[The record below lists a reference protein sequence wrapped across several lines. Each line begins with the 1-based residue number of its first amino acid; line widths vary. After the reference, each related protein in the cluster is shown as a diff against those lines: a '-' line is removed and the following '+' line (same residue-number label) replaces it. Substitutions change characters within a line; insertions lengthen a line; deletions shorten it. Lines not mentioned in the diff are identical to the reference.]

1 MILLERW
8 VIASLLSLGLASTAG
23 APGQSPTGTA
33 QQKQAAPELPP
44 WDSAQPPPPIRPP
57 SPDDKP
63 LEPDPDPD
71 PPAPS
76 ADTVKPA
83 DASQPA
89 QVTQPAP
96 APPYQAEPPPRQQAA
111 QPAPRAEEA
120 PAPTLPPST
129 DPVQRQMEKDTARLL
144 QLVRELKAEV
154 NKAGSNTLSLA
165 AVQKA
170 DEIQRLVKSLKEQ
183 MRERGQVVVS
193 KP

>member
-23 APGQSPTGTA
+23 APAQSPSGKT

-76 ADTVKPA
+76 EDTAKPA
-83 DASQPA
+83 DPSPA
-89 QVTQPAP
+89 QAAQPAP
-96 APPYQAEPPPRQQAA
+96 APPSQAEPPPRQQAA
-111 QPAPRAEEA
+111 QPAPPADEA
-120 PAPTLPPST
+120 PVPTLPPSN

-154 NKAGSNTLSLA
+154 NRAGMNTLSLT